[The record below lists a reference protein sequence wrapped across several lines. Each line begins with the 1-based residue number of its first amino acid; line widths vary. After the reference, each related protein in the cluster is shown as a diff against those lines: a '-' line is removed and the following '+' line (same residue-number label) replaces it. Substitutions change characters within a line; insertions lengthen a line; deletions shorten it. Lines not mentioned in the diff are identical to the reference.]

1 MLSVKGFID
10 GPTFRLGTK
19 GVLPQQ
25 ELRWSLS
32 LMLTRELIEI
42 TCCDPTF
49 ITSLYYSLSF
59 FLQLKSRRVQIICLC
74 TMKGK
79 HIL

>member
-1 MLSVKGFID
+1 MKGFID
-10 GPTFRLGTK
+10 GPTLRLGTK

-32 LMLTRELIEI
+32 LMLTRDLIEI

-49 ITSLYYSLSF
+49 HTSF
-59 FLQLKSRRVQIICLC
+59 FTIPFHSFYS
-74 TMKGK
+74 
-79 HIL
+79 